1 MTPGARVQAAAEI
14 LDRVAGGMAAEQAL
28 TRWARGARFAGS
40 KDRAAVR
47 DHVFDALRMWRSA
60 AAAGGGTTGRARMIG
75 LLRQQGLAPEE
86 LFTGEGHAPAPLS
99 DAEALAPEV
108 PEAEARDLPDWLF
121 EALSTDHGADQAREI
136 AQTLRARAPIT
147 LRVNLLKTNRDV
159 AAEALAEEGIAT
171 RPNPRAETAL
181 SVTENPRRVAG
192 SRAFR
197 AGLVELQDAASQVAV
212 ADLPLSP
219 GDRVL
224 DYCAGGGGKS
234 LALAARLGGGPVWA
248 HDADPRRM
256 RDLPDRAARAGADLR
271 VTERPKGPFD
281 LVLTDVPC
289 SGSGTWR
296 RAPEAKWR
304 LTPEALAD
312 LCATQAAILREVAP
326 LVRPGGVLAYA
337 TCSVLTRENV
347 AQVAAFLA
355 EHPEFSLSREA
366 LALPDAEGD
375 GFYHA
380 VLQRAGA

>member
-1 MTPGARVQAAAEI
+1 MTPGARVQAAVEI

-47 DHVFDALRMWRSA
+47 DHVFDALRMWRSS

-75 LLRQQGLAPEE
+75 LLRQQGLAPEK

-99 DAEALAPEV
+99 DAEARAPEV
-108 PEAEARDLPDWLF
+108 PEAEARDLPDWLL
-121 EALSTDHGADQAREI
+121 EALSTDHGIDQAREI
-136 AQTLRARAPIT
+136 AQTLRARAPII

-171 RPNPRAETAL
+171 TPNPRAETAL

-197 AGLVELQDAASQVAV
+197 EGLVELQDAASQAAM

-271 VTERPKGPFD
+271 VTDRPEGPFD

-296 RAPEAKWR
+296 RAPEAKWQ
-304 LTPEALAD
+304 LTPEALAG

-337 TCSVLTRENV
+337 TCSVLTRENA

-355 EHPEFSLSREA
+355 EHPEFFLSREA